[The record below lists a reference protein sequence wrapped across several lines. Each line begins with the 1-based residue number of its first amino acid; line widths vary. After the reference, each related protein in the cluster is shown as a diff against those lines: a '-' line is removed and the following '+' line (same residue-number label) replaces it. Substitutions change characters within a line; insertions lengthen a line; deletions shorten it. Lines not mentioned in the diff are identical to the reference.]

1 MLQQVEG
8 LPSLSTNFE
17 GEPRVYMATASIH
30 VSFRL
35 TLEGTDAV
43 ASGLPSL
50 PEGGSPPFMKP
61 TKHKIGFWLLI
72 SLIPTA
78 LVFIISLA
86 GSLAAN
92 NESESWTAILGLSM
106 FYGIIVLPVGVILL
120 IWGNIEFN
128 RAYNAAQ
135 RYAERNGWHP
145 ISRTSW
151 RNRKRN
157 NIALSVAQAFKQTTY
172 ILNIDMDGET
182 VTVDEFETS
191 LWALQFGDWL
201 WQDLLQTNTEP
212 TRIEIEEKRAEW
224 EQSRE
229 LAVYNPGQVG
239 GSI

>member
-1 MLQQVEG
+1 
-8 LPSLSTNFE
+8 
-17 GEPRVYMATASIH
+17 
-30 VSFRL
+30 
-35 TLEGTDAV
+35 
-43 ASGLPSL
+43 
-50 PEGGSPPFMKP
+50 MKP

-78 LVFIISLA
+78 LIFIISLA
-86 GSLAAN
+86 GSLAAS

-120 IWGNIEFN
+120 IWGNIEFS

-172 ILNIDMDGET
+172 ILNIDMNGET

-229 LAVYNPGQVG
+229 LAVYNPGQTG